1 MRSRPLSVTVVGVIL
16 IWWGVVTV
24 WRILSIAGLAG
35 LVAVNG
41 LWSETRSSDGLLF
54 VTLVVAAGIE
64 FVAGVNILRGANWAR
79 MLWSVWC
86 VFHIFLSFLLSLDK
100 NLSLGPMIIQF
111 FIILFLFLP
120 RANEYFVA
128 GD

>member
-1 MRSRPLSVTVVGVIL
+1 MRKRPLSVTVVGLIL

-24 WRILSIAGLAG
+24 WRILSIVGLAG

-54 VTLVVAAGIE
+54 VVLIVTTGIDL
-64 FVAGVNILRGANWAR
+64 VAGVNILRGANWAR
-79 MLWSVWC
+79 MLWSIWC
-86 VFHIFLSFLLSLDK
+86 VLHIGMSFLLSLDK
-100 NLSLGPMIIQF
+100 NLSLGLMIIQF

-120 RANEYFVA
+120 RANEYFA
-128 GD
+128 PSD